1 MAEDLRIEKRQDGAS
16 WAVTLAG
23 RLDTV
28 TVQALEAELGDLA
41 GVHELTLELA
51 ALEYTSSAGLRLL
64 LMLHKKMAARGGLTL
79 KNVSPDVMDVLKM
92 TAFTK
97 FLKIE
102 N

>member
-1 MAEDLRIEKRQDGAS
+1 MAENLRIEKKQEGAS
-16 WAVTLAG
+16 LTVMLAG
-23 RLDTV
+23 RLDTA
-28 TVQALEAELGDLA
+28 TVPALEAELGDLG
-41 GVHELTLELA
+41 GVHELTLELS

-64 LMLHKKMAARGGLTL
+64 LVLHKKMAAQGGLTL